1 MDAAEADSWLSDRKP
16 LLLSDDHG
24 KDESST
30 AALLQRHQWL
40 EKEMAAYA
48 SEIRRLWEQARSA
61 AQLTALTVSVGRPA
75 VQLLT
80 ASPASASLPLFAP
93 NSQTRNWT
101 LRKFLE
107 TLPFILGQTV
117 LGTQLLTAS
126 SCVIIHLYP
135 AYLLLR
141 WSLSRAR

>member
-1 MDAAEADSWLSDRKP
+1 MDVVHESSSSGVGSQLLCLGSLQYFVDAAEADSWLSDRKP

-48 SEIRRLWEQARSA
+48 SEIRRLWEQAKSA
-61 AQLTALTVSVGRPA
+61 AQLTALTVSV

-80 ASPASASLPLFAP
+80 ASPASPSLPLFAP
-93 NSQTRNWT
+93 KSQTRNCT
-101 LRKFLE
+101 CTKF
-107 TLPFILGQTV
+107 
-117 LGTQLLTAS
+117 
-126 SCVIIHLYP
+126 
-135 AYLLLR
+135 
-141 WSLSRAR
+141 